1 MGVTEKPAPL
11 RQAELDFPPP
21 SAPVAQ
27 GNSFLTTLH
36 HVLLLRRAAHAQ
48 LHERGIAG
56 AYAYLGRT
64 VRPNR
69 VPCQRL

>member
-21 SAPVAQ
+21 SAPVAR
-27 GNSFLTTLH
+27 GDSFLTTLR
-36 HVLLLRRAAHAQ
+36 HVLHLRRAAHAQ

-69 VPCQRL
+69 VPCQRP

>member
-1 MGVTEKPAPL
+1 MCVTEKPAPL
-11 RQAELDFPPP
+11 RQAELDFPSP
-21 SAPVAQ
+21 STPVAQ
-27 GNSFLTTLH
+27 GNSFLTTLR